1 MESIFNAAV
10 RDKFVGRI
18 NKLTPATPALWGKMN
33 VSQMLAHC
41 QVPLKMA
48 LDDLQIKRGL
58 VGILFGRI
66 ARKQIL
72 SDQPFKRNM
81 PTFKEARIT
90 SDKDFETEKQGL
102 TMLIKRFEA
111 GPGVLTNKPHGF
123 FGELT
128 PDEWDQLQVKHLD
141 HHLQQF
147 SV

>member
-1 MESIFNAAV
+1 MESIFDAAV
-10 RDKFVGRI
+10 RTQLIDRI

-41 QVPLKMA
+41 QVPLELA

-72 SDQPFKRNM
+72 SDQPFKRNL
-81 PTFKEARIT
+81 PTFKEAKIN
-90 SDKDFETEKQGL
+90 SEKDFNESKQGL
-102 TMLIKRFEA
+102 IGLIKRFEA
-111 GPGVLTNKPHGF
+111 GPDVLTKKPHGF

-147 SV
+147 GV